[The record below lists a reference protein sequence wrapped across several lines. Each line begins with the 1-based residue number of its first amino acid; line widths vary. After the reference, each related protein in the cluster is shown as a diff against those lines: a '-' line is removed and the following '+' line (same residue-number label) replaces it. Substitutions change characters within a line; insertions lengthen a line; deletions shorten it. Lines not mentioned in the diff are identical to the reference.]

1 MKQKFKSFLVEKKEL
16 IIFIGAIL
24 FVFISVIAIASFA
37 FKDKTIP
44 VTNPTDVVTPTNGDD
59 DPVVEPTKDI
69 DNPVSVIQKFSL
81 PVSGEYEMVRIFFDN
96 SLTDEELASAIIDN
110 GSTLETSSG
119 ISYAKKDNSTFSV
132 LSIYDGEVVE
142 VTEDEVLGCSVTIKH
157 SNNVVSIYSSL
168 QDLTVEKGTK
178 VKQGDILGSAS
189 TSSNDISACVHVY
202 LQTIVGNDYVN
213 PTSLMGKTLE
223 EIDITK

>member
-96 SLTDEELASAIIDN
+96 SLTDEELA
-110 GSTLETSSG
+110 
-119 ISYAKKDNSTFSV
+119 
-132 LSIYDGEVVE
+132 
-142 VTEDEVLGCSVTIKH
+142 
-157 SNNVVSIYSSL
+157 YSSL

-189 TSSNDISACVHVY
+189 TSSNDISAGVHVY

>member
-1 MKQKFKSFLVEKKEL
+1 MKQKLKSFLVEKKEL

-37 FKDKTIP
+37 FKDKTLP
-44 VTNPTDVVTPTNGDD
+44 VNNQTNVVKPTNDD
-59 DPVVEPTKDI
+59 DPVLDPTDI
-69 DNPVSVIQKFSL
+69 DDSPVSVIKKFSL
-81 PVSGEYEMVRIFFDN
+81 PLTGEYEMVRIFFDN

-110 GSTLETSSG
+110 GSTIETSSG

-132 LSIYDGEVVE
+132 LSIYDGEVVD
-142 VTEDEVLGCSVTIKH
+142 VKEDEVLGSSVTIKH
-157 SNNVVSIYSSL
+157 SNNVISIYSSL
-168 QDLTVEKGTK
+168 QDLLVEKGSK
-178 VKQGDILGSAS
+178 VKQGDILGQAS
-189 TSSNDISACVHVY
+189 TSSEDISAGVHVY
-202 LQTIVGNDYVN
+202 LQTMVGNTYVN